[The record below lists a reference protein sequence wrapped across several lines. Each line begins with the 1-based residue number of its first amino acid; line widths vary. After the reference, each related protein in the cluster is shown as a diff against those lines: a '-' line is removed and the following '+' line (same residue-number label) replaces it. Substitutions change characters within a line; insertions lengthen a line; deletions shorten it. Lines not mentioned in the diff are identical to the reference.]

1 VKGIIVTSLSLDGAV
16 ALVTGATS
24 GIGAATAIALA
35 GHGAHVLAAGRDK
48 TRGEDVVTTIRER
61 GGKADFVAAD
71 LRDAESVRQLAR
83 RATELGGGRVDILV
97 NNAGAYPFKPTE
109 EVTEEEFDAIYAL
122 NVKAKFFLVAELA
135 PAMAQRGKGAI
146 VNISTQVAAY
156 GVPGMSLYGSSKA
169 AVNLLTKAW
178 AAEYGPRGV
187 RVNAIG
193 VGPTRTEGTAPMGD
207 DLDGLAAQAPAGRPA
222 APEEIAAA
230 VAYLASDAASFV
242 HGVVLPVDGGR
253 TAV

>member
-1 VKGIIVTSLSLDGAV
+1 MTSLSLNGSV
-16 ALVTGATS
+16 ALITGATS
-24 GIGAATAIALA
+24 GIGAASAATLA
-35 GHGAHVLAAGRDK
+35 EHGAHVLVAGRNAE
-48 TRGEDVVTTIRER
+48 RGERVVAEIRAR
-61 GGKADFVAAD
+61 GGKADFLTAD
-71 LRDAESVRQLAR
+71 LGDAESARQLAR

-97 NNAGAYPFKPTE
+97 NNAGAFPFNATE
-109 EVTEEEFDAIYAL
+109 DVTEEEFDAVFGL

-135 PAMAQRGKGAI
+135 PAMAERGKGAI
-146 VNISTQVAAY
+146 VNISTMVATY
-156 GVPGMSLYGSSKA
+156 GLSGMSLYGSSKA

-193 VGPTRTEGTAPMGD
+193 TGPTRTEGTAPMGGN
-207 DLDGLAAQAPAGRPA
+207 LDALAAQAPTGRPA

-230 VAYLASDAASFV
+230 VLYLVSDAASFV
-242 HGVVLPVDGGR
+242 QGVVLPVDGGR